1 MKDVIDVLV
10 VCQYEYGVKDKR
22 EYIMKKI
29 GVKDYIINVNP
40 CEMLVLKT
48 PNDSKFLGKG
58 LRVKFRL
65 NNTDCLKGL
74 KPDVVVT
81 SDPEAK
87 MYFRMYTSEIY
98 SRLED
103 IL

>member
-1 MKDVIDVLV
+1 MRDTIDVLV
-10 VCQYEYGVKDKR
+10 ICQYEYGIKDKR
-22 EYIMKKI
+22 EYIRKKV
-29 GVKDYIINVNP
+29 GVEDYIINITP
-40 CEMLVLKT
+40 YEMLVLKT

-58 LRVKFRL
+58 LRVRFKL
-65 NNTDCLKGL
+65 NNPDCWRGF

-98 SRLED
+98 SKLED

>member
-1 MKDVIDVLV
+1 MKDVLDVLV
-10 VCQYEYGVKDKR
+10 ICQYEYGIKDKR
-22 EYIMKKI
+22 EYIMKKV
-29 GVKDYIINVNP
+29 GVEDYIININP

-58 LRVKFRL
+58 LRIKFRY
-65 NNTDCLKGL
+65 NNPDSLKGL
-74 KPDVVVT
+74 KPDVVVA